1 MTTPPPRY
9 VTPSIKAFMELADDV
24 HNRSPLVD
32 RQEHARLLQ
41 KRMMAL
47 EKKNK
52 KWAAIMGLLV
62 TGSVAAAMALAKANN
77 TTLPKELLKA
87 SKAVGGFLATSQSGP
102 IRALRWYAGAMRN
115 MIVGSVY
122 STILLAPLSI
132 AHRYI
137 SRPSSP
143 VKRNANDK
151 KNTKNNV
158 ARHRSRYPV

>member
-1 MTTPPPRY
+1 
-9 VTPSIKAFMELADDV
+9 MELADDV

-62 TGSVAAAMALAKANN
+62 TGSVTAAMALAKANN
-77 TTLPKELLKA
+77 TALSKELLKA

-115 MIVGSVY
+115 MIIGSVY
-122 STILLAPLSI
+122 STILFAPLTL

-137 SRPSSP
+137 AQPRSP
-143 VKRNANDK
+143 VAVKRNTNNK
-151 KNTKNNV
+151 KHNTGNKNV